1 MSSPINILVLSF
13 YYRPDLSAG
22 SFRTTAF
29 VETLAAVV
37 GDGDRIEVLTT
48 MPNRY
53 RSFMQDCAPM
63 EHGDRVSIYR
73 FQTLEHRSG
82 MFDQAFAFVRYAWR
96 VLRHVRGRRY
106 DLVYATSSRLF
117 TAFLGAVCAARMRV
131 PLYLDIR
138 DIFTDT
144 IKDVLSPSRAWL
156 LMPLLRA
163 IERYTMGKAARINL
177 VSRGFRD
184 YFTGRYPKQIF
195 SFFTN
200 GVDDEFFGMDFRG
213 QARADG
219 KKVIL
224 YAGNLG
230 EGQGL
235 HHVVPEMALRLG
247 PDYEFWLVGDGGRR
261 QELLDALEHAGSGD
275 RVRLIPPVE
284 RSRLL
289 ELYRGSDYLFL
300 HLNDLDAFRKVLPSK
315 IFEYAATGKPILAGV
330 AGHAADFLR
339 QHVRNV
345 AVFPPCDADAGAR
358 ALSSLLAGH
367 TDRSDFLESYSRSR
381 IMNEMAREVLAVGG
395 RNAGAKTIPHTQQKR
410 GRSAQG

>member
-1 MSSPINILVLSF
+1 VTSPVNILVLSF

-29 VETLAAVV
+29 VEALAAAA
-37 GDGDRIEVLTT
+37 GDGDRVEVLTT

-53 RSFMQDCAPM
+53 RSFMQDCAPT
-63 EHGDRVSIYR
+63 EHDDRISIYR
-73 FQTLEHRSG
+73 FPTLEHHSG
-82 MFDQAFAFVRYAWR
+82 MFDQAVAFSRYAWR

-144 IKDVLSPSRAWL
+144 IKDVLSPSRSWL
-156 LMPLLRA
+156 LMPVLRA
-163 IERYTMGKAARINL
+163 IERYTMGKAARVNL

-184 YFTGRYPKQIF
+184 YFASRYPKQDF

-224 YAGNLG
+224 YAGNMG

-235 HHVVPEMALRLG
+235 HHIVPELAQRLG
-247 PDYEFWLVGDGGRR
+247 PEYEFWLVGDGGRR
-261 QELLDALEHAGSGD
+261 QELLDALEDAGLRD
-275 RVRLIPPVE
+275 HVRLIPPVE

-300 HLNDLDAFRKVLPSK
+300 HLNDFDAFRKVLPSK
-315 IFEYAATGKPILAGV
+315 IFEYAATGKPVLAGV
-330 AGHAADFLR
+330 AGHAAEFLQ

-345 AVFPPCDADAGAR
+345 AVFPPCDAAAGAR
-358 ALSSLLAGH
+358 ALSALQSGH
-367 TDRSDFLESYSRSR
+367 TDRSEFLESYRRSR
-381 IMNEMAREVLAVGG
+381 IMNEMAREVLAVCG
-395 RNAGAKTIPHTQQKR
+395 RSAGAQTIPTQQER